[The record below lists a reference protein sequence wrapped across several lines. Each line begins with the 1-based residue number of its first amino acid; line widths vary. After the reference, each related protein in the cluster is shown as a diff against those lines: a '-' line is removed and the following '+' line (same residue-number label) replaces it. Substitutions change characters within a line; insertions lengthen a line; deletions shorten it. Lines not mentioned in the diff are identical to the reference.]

1 MEIKMSAFLLMKL
14 LSGHD
19 FRAAARWA
27 CYFSLILC
35 SELERLTH
43 LVGQPRPPTQS
54 QSECTLTMGRMASKV
69 RTQEE
74 LSHTYPVPS
83 LKIISQVSQFYFWR
97 GVMRKPKEKRGSLTI
112 SSHLLLWPVETCPFL
127 SHTVFL
133 GPYRRVPLHPW
144 VHKSQALISGGLGLQ
159 HLEAVFWFLA
169 RDWDQ
174 VAAVRVLNPSH

>member
-83 LKIISQVSQFYFWR
+83 LKI
-97 GVMRKPKEKRGSLTI
+97 